1 MGTKA
6 MFETRKQQGEWVEL
20 QFMARA
26 SANGFTV
33 TKPWGDSARYD
44 FAIEKQGRFQRVQV
58 KSTACRDG
66 DSYACNVVWSAPH
79 RRNRK
84 YSAKDIDFF
93 AIFVVPDEAWYIIP
107 IRELKRERSTFYL
120 NPRNPKNRY
129 FRYLEAWH
137 FLNNRCR
144 KQLSVADSQ

>member
-1 MGTKA
+1 MGNKA

-58 KSTACRDG
+58 KSTASRDG
-66 DSYACNVVWSAPH
+66 DSYACNVIWSAPH
-79 RRNRK
+79 GRSRK

-107 IRELKRERSTFYL
+107 IRELTRGGARFT
-120 NPRNPKNRY
+120 
-129 FRYLEAWH
+129 
-137 FLNNRCR
+137 
-144 KQLSVADSQ
+144 